1 MEFTTGTTAGL
12 FVAIV
17 ALGVGGL
24 IAVPQSMIPMSAS
37 TIMMMVLPSMAVFG
51 VITLAIGV
59 KHGAYRATN

>member
-1 MEFTTGTTAGL
+1 MKFTTGTTAGL

-24 IAVPQSMIPMSAS
+24 IAAPIPMAPW
-37 TIMMMVLPSMAVFG
+37 TILMMVLPSMALFG
-51 VITLAIGV
+51 LITLVIGV

>member
-12 FVAIV
+12 FIAIV

-24 IAVPQSMIPMSAS
+24 IVAPIPMAPS

>member
-24 IAVPQSMIPMSAS
+24 IAAPIPMAPS

-51 VITLAIGV
+51 LITLAIGV
-59 KHGAYRATN
+59 KHGAYRANN

>member
-17 ALGVGGL
+17 ALGIGGL
-24 IAVPQSMIPMSAS
+24 IVAPIPMAPS

-51 VITLAIGV
+51 VISLAIGV
-59 KHGAYRATN
+59 KHGAYRAGN

>member
-24 IAVPQSMIPMSAS
+24 IAAPEGMIGMDIGI
-37 TIMMMVLPSMAVFG
+37 IMMMVLPSMAVFG
-51 VITLAIGV
+51 LITLAIGV
-59 KHGAYRATN
+59 KHGAYRASN